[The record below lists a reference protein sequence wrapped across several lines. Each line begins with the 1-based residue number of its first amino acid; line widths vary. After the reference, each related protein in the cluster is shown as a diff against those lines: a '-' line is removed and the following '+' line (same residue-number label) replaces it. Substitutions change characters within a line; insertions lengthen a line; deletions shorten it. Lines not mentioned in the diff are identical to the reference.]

1 VRPKQRPSIVAAKAK
16 LASNAAI
23 PSWSPRVSRSHKILT
38 AVFTVAALALA
49 ACAIVLSYEASCDP
63 PAAAPSSSAQMKAV
77 VSRCYGS
84 SEVLELVEVPKPA
97 PADHELL
104 VRVRAAGVNPLDWH
118 YMRGK
123 PYLMRVESGVGRP
136 KDSRTGVDF
145 SGVVEAVGKNVVRFR
160 IGDEVF
166 GSASGAFA
174 EYVIVR
180 EDRAVTLK
188 PGNVTFEQAA
198 AVPVAAITALQA
210 LRDKAKV
217 QPGQKILINGAS
229 GGVGTFAVQIA
240 KSMGA
245 DVTAVCS
252 TRNVALVTA
261 LGADR
266 VIDYTREDLTQ
277 REEKY
282 DAIIDNVS
290 SHSLL
295 AYRQVLKPDG
305 KLVVVGSID
314 DGAWLGPLK
323 SLFGA
328 MVLDPFLSQ
337 EVFGLLASQNQA
349 DLDALR
355 DLMASSK
362 ITSLIDRRYRLDE
375 TPQAIA
381 YVEEGHARGKVV
393 INLE

>member
-23 PSWSPRVSRSHKILT
+23 PSWSPRVSRSPKILT